1 MATET
6 GDGTDASG
14 VSETSDSATDGVS
27 PYIRSITVTTV
38 ATLAGIGAGIGTHV
52 IVAGPSDT
60 IGLAV
65 LVAAIVVQFPI
76 YRVVGIDT
84 SDFSAKDQIY
94 VGFMTF
100 VLWFVSWTIL
110 LTTGAL

>member
-6 GDGTDASG
+6 SDGSG

-27 PYIRSITVTTV
+27 PYMRSITVTTV
-38 ATLAGIGAGIGTHV
+38 ATLAGIAAGIGSHMLT
-52 IVAGPSDT
+52 AGPSDT
-60 IGLAV
+60 LSLAV

-76 YRVVGIDT
+76 YSVVGIDT

-94 VGFMTF
+94 IAFMTF
-100 VLWFVSWTIL
+100 VLWFVSWSIL
-110 LTTGAL
+110 MTTGAL